1 MISLPA
7 SLAPWS
13 RQLNVF
19 PAELSLAVGPL
30 VQRIAAAID
39 PLHLED
45 VPGDDDP
52 DGFDGLVNRGS
63 YERLIASDWLLADE
77 IPEEFERRATMREH
91 LFLKTAK
98 RNRAHGLGSVVLFD
112 SGPEQLGSPRLAH
125 LAILIVLIR
134 RADRARANF
143 AWGILQNPGRP
154 FLHGSGK
161 SEMMELL
168 RARTSANA
176 SDSSLN
182 DWMERS
188 LEINRPEE
196 IWLVGGQRLH
206 QISPHHVVSRVR
218 VEDVLEPGVRQ
229 VSVEI
234 QRPKGRP
241 RKVLLDLPGNDACVR
256 LLRDPYHIRGS
267 VSRKLLPAATASGL
281 IFANGG
287 RHLFATTAD
296 GTVMSFPVPRA
307 PFDAAGD
314 AKQHALGN
322 IGRIVAANRVR
333 RSTTVVSLEEISL
346 RISYVGL
353 KSYPPPGHYFLRHDQ
368 FVWPREDHQGL
379 LFPCVR
385 SPVSKSEKS
394 GLFVLDGSGN
404 LFRLRAVA
412 DEQVALLEESGVLAL
427 TSLAGIPAYLSVD
440 KVKRTVEY
448 TYAGLGRYRTAVS
461 RDSDPVEKAFF
472 GFGAHT
478 QALFCLL
485 AIQKGPFRWLVV
497 SGENRSTEV
506 RTEQA
511 QEIVGVIQERDYAEA
526 LISLREN
533 RHVVTLKG
541 PDWERTLFESQDSIA
556 HLTVCQSRPWIAYL
570 TTKGDVTVHSLPL
583 GCSLCRY
590 FARDGND

>member
-1 MISLPA
+1 MISPPS

-19 PAELSLAVGPL
+19 PPEFSLAVGPL

-39 PLHLED
+39 PLHLEE
-45 VPGDDDP
+45 VPGDDNP

-98 RNRAHGLGSVVLFD
+98 RNRAHGLGSIVLFD

-125 LAILIVLIR
+125 LAILIALIQ

-168 RARTSANA
+168 RARTSANV

-182 DWMERS
+182 DWMKRS

-206 QISPHHVVSRVR
+206 QISPHHVVSRVK

-241 RKVLLDLPGNDACVR
+241 RKVLLNLPGDGACAR
-256 LLRDPYHIRGS
+256 LLRDPYQIRGS
-267 VSRKLLPAATASGL
+267 VSRKLSPAATASGL
-281 IFANGG
+281 IFAHGG
-287 RHLFATTAD
+287 RHLFTTTAD
-296 GTVMSFPVPRA
+296 GTLLSFPVPRA

-314 AKQHALGN
+314 AKQHALGR
-322 IGRIVAANRVR
+322 GRIVAANRVR
-333 RSTTVVSLEEISL
+333 RSTTVVSLDETSL
-346 RISYVGL
+346 RISYVGK

-385 SPVSKSEKS
+385 SRLSKSEKS
-394 GLFVLDGSGN
+394 WLFVLDGSGN
-404 LFRLRAVA
+404 LFRLQAVA
-412 DEQVALLEESGVLAL
+412 AEQVALLEQSGVLAL

-478 QALFCLL
+478 QPLFCLL
-485 AIQKGPFRWLVV
+485 AIEKGPFRWLVV
-497 SGENRSTEV
+497 SGENRSEEI
-506 RTEQA
+506 RTDQA

-533 RHVVTLKG
+533 RHVVTMKG
-541 PDWERTLFESQDSIA
+541 HNWERTLFESQDSIA
-556 HLTVCQSRPWIAYL
+556 HLTVCQSRPWIAYV
-570 TTKGDVTVHSLPL
+570 TTKGDVAVHSVPL
-583 GCSLCRY
+583 ACSLCRY